1 MRLAWTHMFKR
12 SNRRFLFGV
21 GNAVK
26 DSLGNLSI
34 VISAGAAQET
44 KKGMTTLPTI

>member
-1 MRLAWTHMFKR
+1 MFKR
-12 SNRRFLFGV
+12 SNRRFLFGI
-21 GNAVK
+21 GNAIE
-26 DSLGNLSI
+26 DSSGNLST